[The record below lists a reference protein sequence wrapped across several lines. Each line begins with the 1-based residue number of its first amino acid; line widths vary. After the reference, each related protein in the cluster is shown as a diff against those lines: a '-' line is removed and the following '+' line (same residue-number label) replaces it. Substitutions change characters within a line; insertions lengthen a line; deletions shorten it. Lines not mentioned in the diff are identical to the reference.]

1 MPPTRL
7 PASADGVLR
16 KADAEKELNSLFA
29 AVFDG
34 SNGDKALAYIRSISI
49 EQVCGPETM
58 PERLMHL
65 EGMRYLA
72 AIIENRVKRGREH
85 E

>member
-1 MPPTRL
+1 MPPTKR
-7 PASADGVLR
+7 PPSADGVLR
-16 KADAEKELNSLFA
+16 SADAERDLNSLFA

-34 SNGDKALAYIRSISI
+34 SNGDKALSYLRSISI
-49 EQVCGPETM
+49 EQVCGPEAVS
-58 PERLMHL
+58 ERLLHL

-72 AIIENRVKRGREH
+72 AISENRVKRGREH

>member
-1 MPPTRL
+1 MPDKAPIVSL
-7 PASADGVLR
+7 DGTLR
-16 KADAEKELNSLFA
+16 SSQKEKELNSLFA

-34 SNGDKALAYIRSISI
+34 SNGDKALNYLRSISI
-49 EQVCGPETM
+49 EQVCGPDAI
-58 PERLMHL
+58 PDRLMHL

>member
-1 MPPTRL
+1 MPPTKR
-7 PASADGVLR
+7 PPSADGVLR
-16 KADAEKELNSLFA
+16 TADAEKDINSLFA

-58 PERLMHL
+58 PDRLMHL